1 MVERICFFRSNMTK
15 EDFVNEI
22 FMNGINISMFAL
34 PHKDILVN
42 IGDNEEMRQ
51 AVIRHLKSLTSNIT
65 FLLNGLRSEEDFERY
80 SKDYDESKRKWL
92 SFLKENGIDNE
103 EKLNEY
109 KEIVKNFISLLEDS
123 K

>member
-1 MVERICFFRSNMTK
+1 MTK
-15 EDFVNEI
+15 EDFVDEI

-34 PHKDILVN
+34 PHKELLTH

-51 AVIRHLKSLTSNIT
+51 AVIRHLKGLCSNT
-65 FLLNGLRSEEDFERY
+65 NFLLNGLRTEEDFERY
-80 SKDYDESKRKWL
+80 SKGYDEFKRAWL
-92 SFLKENGIDNE
+92 SFLKENGTDNE

-109 KEIVKNFISLLEDS
+109 KEVVKRFVSLFENA

>member
-1 MVERICFFRSNMTK
+1 MTK